1 MNESNLKPL
10 MSVAETIKSNL
21 RGIINSMDKGVSNA
35 RAEAINRKIKDAGRR
50 ASGYRNLERY
60 KTAIIFLSW
69 PIGYGSLITTK
80 LDEKPLL
87 YSSDHK

>member
-60 KTAIIFLSW
+60 KTAIIFYF
-69 PIGYGSLITTK
+69 GQ
-80 LDEKPLL
+80 LDMAP
-87 YSSDHK
+87 